1 MRFASMRALPAVVVA
16 AGLLMAVHQPARAGD
31 PAAAYPDKLV
41 RLLVPFPAGG
51 AVDVVA
57 RALAARLSEKWK
69 QPVIIDN
76 KPGASGAIAAAEL
89 ARAPKD
95 GYTLMAGVGTNTSIL
110 KVMKPKLPFDP
121 IATIAPVSLIATFPS
136 ILVVRADLPAAN
148 FAELVALVK
157 AEPGKY
163 TFASSGV
170 GSPLHLAG
178 ELFKIA
184 TGTDILHVPFTGS
197 APAVAALLGGHVDMS
212 FDTMPSIW
220 SNVQAGK
227 LRALGVVSAERTPAA
242 PELPPLAKGLPEF
255 EVTTWEGIVAPAG
268 TPDAIVARI
277 ADDIRDAAAAPAFVK
292 SMLDVGAVIVTDT
305 PAAFAEFI
313 ARDHAKWQKVIGAAG
328 IDAD

>member
-1 MRFASMRALPAVVVA
+1 MKPLHVLA
-16 AGLLMAVHQPARAGD
+16 ATLGLLLAALQPCSAGD
-31 PAAAYPDKLV
+31 AASYPDKMV
-41 RLLVPFPAGG
+41 RLLVPFPPGG

-57 RALAARLSEKWK
+57 RALSARLSDRWK
-69 QPVIIDN
+69 QPVVIDN

-89 ARAPKD
+89 ARSPKD

-110 KVMKPKLPFDP
+110 KVLKPKLPFDP
-121 IATIAPVSLIATFPS
+121 IASIAPVSLVATFPS
-136 ILVVRADLPAAN
+136 ILVVRSDLPATN

-157 AEPGKY
+157 AHPGKY
-163 TFASSGV
+163 TFASSGY

-227 LRALGVVSAERTPAA
+227 LRALGVVSAQPTPAA
-242 PELPPLAKGLPEF
+242 PELPALSKGLPEF
-255 EVTTWEGIVAPAG
+255 EVTTWEGILAPAR
-268 TPDAIVARI
+268 TPEAIIARI
-277 ADDIRDAAAAPAFVK
+277 ADDIRKVASDPAFVK
-292 SMLDVGAVIVTDT
+292 SMLEIGAVIVTNR
-305 PAAFAEFI
+305 PAEFAGFI
-313 ARDHAKWQKVIGAAG
+313 ERDHAKWQRVIAKAN
-328 IDAD
+328 IIVE